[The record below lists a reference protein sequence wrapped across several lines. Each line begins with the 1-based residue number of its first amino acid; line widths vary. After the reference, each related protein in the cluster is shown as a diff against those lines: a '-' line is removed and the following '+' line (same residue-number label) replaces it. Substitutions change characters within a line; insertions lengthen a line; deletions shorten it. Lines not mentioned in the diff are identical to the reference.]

1 MLGGSWFSVRSPA
14 DTVQCGGPG
23 TAVVIGPY
31 ALVLPSGDGRMAF
44 DCSVLFFLAGQ

>member
-1 MLGGSWFSVRSPA
+1 MAHGFLSAALLTQYSVVA
-14 DTVQCGGPG
+14 LG